1 MIDPTEARLHEA
13 ETQCRFERARRI
25 ELAALIGQFIERATP
40 LVNDAGLYLD
50 PREFERPLSKPLPVT
65 ARSGRVA
72 SLREVTADTARVIF
86 DECGGA
92 ITLQIGGYA
101 RRYLSADFAA
111 HDVLHWLTG
120 SDPSTWEGHDPEAMA
135 EPASEDIRAGCYLTT
150 EIDRANPRLE
160 VVAADLEA
168 SGWRNAADFA
178 ATLRRGT
185 P

>member
-1 MIDPTEARLHEA
+1 MSPLEERLQEA
-13 ETQCRFERARRI
+13 EMQCRFERAKRI
-25 ELAALIGQFIERATP
+25 ELATLIGQFVQRAVP
-40 LVNDAGLYLD
+40 LVNDAGLSLD
-50 PREFERPLSKPLPVT
+50 PREFERPLAKPSPVT
-65 ARSGRVA
+65 ARSA
-72 SLREVTADTARVIF
+72 SMKEVVADTARVIF

-101 RRYLSADFAA
+101 RRYLSAEFAA

-120 SDPSTWEGHDPEAMA
+120 SDTSTWEGHDPEAMA
-135 EPASEDIRAGCYLTT
+135 EPTSDDIRAGCCLMT
-150 EIDRANPRLE
+150 EIDRAKPQLE